1 MYSGKIAV
9 PPGGGGLSTGCSR
22 SASPK
27 KKREYLGKC
36 DNLNFKEKSP
46 ISSNNGEKPC

>member
-9 PPGGGGLSTGCSR
+9 PPSGGVLSTGCSR
-22 SASPK
+22 TASPK

-36 DNLNFKEKSP
+36 DNLNFKEKSS
-46 ISSNNGEKPC
+46 ISSNNGEKPS